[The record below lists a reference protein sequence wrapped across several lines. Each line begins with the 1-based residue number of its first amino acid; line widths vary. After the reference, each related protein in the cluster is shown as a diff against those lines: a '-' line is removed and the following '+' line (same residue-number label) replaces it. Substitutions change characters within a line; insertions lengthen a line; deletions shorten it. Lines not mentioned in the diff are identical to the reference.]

1 MVWIIAV
8 AGIGLPFL
16 LSLFGGFFA
25 YAGSRRQTESPRFF
39 LGLSAGVML
48 STSVWSLLLPAIE
61 RGEGLWG
68 NGVLPISLGF
78 LVGFLILRGI
88 DLAMAALSRRGTEN
102 GSHIT
107 GSQPFLLVF
116 AMALHNIPEGI
127 TLGLAFT
134 LVGGERIDPAGLG
147 TAILLAIGIA
157 IQNFPE
163 TAAVVLALKEK
174 GVSRKRAFV
183 YSIVTAIVEPAAAI
197 LSVFLAEPIAPFLPF
212 LLAYAAGTMIHVT
225 VEELIPSVQK
235 DTRYHMGTLGI
246 LCGFLLMMLLDII
259 L

>member
-1 MVWIIAV
+1 MVWMIAV

-16 LSLFGGFFA
+16 LAFLGGFCAF
-25 YAGSRRQTESPRFF
+25 AGSRQKTESPRFF

-88 DLAMAALSRRGTEN
+88 DLAMAALSRRGAEQAS
-102 GSHIT
+102 GVT

-134 LVGGERIDPAGLG
+134 LVGGGEINPAGLG
-147 TAILLAIGIA
+147 TAVLLSVGIA

-163 TAAVVLALKEK
+163 TAAVVLALMEK
-174 GVSRKRAFV
+174 GVSRRRAFAC
-183 YSIVTAIVEPAAAI
+183 SIVTALVEPAAAV
-197 LSVFLAEPIAPFLPF
+197 LSVFLAKPIEPFLPF

-225 VEELIPSVQK
+225 VEELIPSVQR